1 MQTQRKSNGS
11 AALRIAGRLIFSS
24 AFLLTVG
31 GVAALVVSLLFCY
44 ASSLDL
50 VNSFPRLLPVCF
62 ACKIEERSR
71 TDGGKKNLCAMISTE
86 LHGKIMAEK
95 EQLELNTLAEYV
107 ERIFTEH
114 FEGGQISMKAERTLA
129 VQIPAELFERLKEY
143 LAARN
148 LKQKQFLIQL
158 IENALDDTEAE

>member
-1 MQTQRKSNGS
+1 MQIQRKSNGS

-24 AFLLTVG
+24 AFLLAADG
-31 GVAALVVSLLFCY
+31 IAALVVSLLFCH

-71 TDGGKKNLCAMISTE
+71 TDGGKKNLCAMISTD
-86 LHGKIMAEK
+86 LHTKIMAEK